1 MNRSISDKI
10 FHKMGLDAN
19 GFPSYLFVIAK
30 KSFGKL
36 RIKAQNRFNL
46 ITKSSEVANPHH
58 IRKIQF

>member
-1 MNRSISDKI
+1 
-10 FHKMGLDAN
+10 MGLDAN